1 MNKILDFFT
10 DAARE
15 GREAY
20 LEGQPDREKQKE
32 LRRKIRSG
40 KRSGEDPPAGRR
52 AGGRRTCLTEKD
64 PEISQKQKKNKKIA
78 EERQAAVK
86 DEPGR
91 RI

>member
-32 LRRKIRSG
+32 LRRKIRAE
-40 KRSGEDPPAGRR
+40 KKSGEDPPAGRR
-52 AGGRRTCLTEKD
+52 AGGRRTCPYRERSGKYLKKTKE
-64 PEISQKQKKNKKIA
+64 KNKKIG
-78 EERQAAVK
+78 RKK
-86 DEPGR
+86 DR
-91 RI
+91 LR

>member
-32 LRRKIRSG
+32 LRRKIRAE
-40 KRSGEDPPAGRR
+40 KRAEKIRRLEEEDVYKRQHLDSAMLDKVNH
-52 AGGRRTCLTEKD
+52 AL
-64 PEISQKQKKNKKIA
+64 EISL
-78 EERQAAVK
+78 ELTC
-86 DEPGR
+86 
-91 RI
+91 

>member
-32 LRRKIRSG
+32 LRRKIRAE
-40 KRSGEDPPAGRR
+40 KRAEKIRR
-52 AGGRRTCLTEKD
+52 LEEELEEEELALTEKD
-64 PEISQKQKKNKKIA
+64 PENISKKQKKKTISLNLLWLEHFI
-78 EERQAAVK
+78 
-86 DEPGR
+86 
-91 RI
+91 